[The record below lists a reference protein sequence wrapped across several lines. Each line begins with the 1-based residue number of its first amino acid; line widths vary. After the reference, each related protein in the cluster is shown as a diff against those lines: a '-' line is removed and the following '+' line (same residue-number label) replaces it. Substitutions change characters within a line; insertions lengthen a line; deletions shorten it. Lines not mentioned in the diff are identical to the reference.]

1 VLTTGRLYGHWHTL
15 TRTGRTDKTKQ
26 MHPDPFIEIHPQDA
40 ANLGI
45 ENGDLVEVRSRRGS
59 CQFPA
64 KVTAF
69 IAPGTVFVPMHWG
82 ALWAADA
89 EANNLTHPHAC
100 PDSHQPELKACAVQL
115 KLVIPRE
122 PSGIFL
128 DYNNK

>member
-1 VLTTGRLYGHWHTL
+1 
-15 TRTGRTDKTKQ
+15 
-26 MHPDPFIEIHPQDA
+26 
-40 ANLGI
+40 
-45 ENGDLVEVRSRRGS
+45 RSRRGS